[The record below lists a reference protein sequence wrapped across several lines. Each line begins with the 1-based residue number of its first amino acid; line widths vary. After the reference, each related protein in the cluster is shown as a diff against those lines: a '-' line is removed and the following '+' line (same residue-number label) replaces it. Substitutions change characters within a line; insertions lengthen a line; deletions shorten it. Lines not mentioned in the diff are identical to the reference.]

1 MRKSDIAAL
10 AVFVALCF
18 AVAAVG
24 GAVTA
29 TSVGIWY
36 GQLAKP
42 AFNPPD
48 WMFGPVWT
56 VLYLLMAIA
65 AWRVWCR
72 RGRTHGAGLALGAW
86 AVQLALNLC
95 WSFLFFGARMIG
107 AALAEIVVLLAAILV
122 TTGLL
127 EEVTISQ
134 WLLADSFW
142 LVHHFGFPSTR
153 RLMMLQTTIRYR
165 PFAICY

>member
-122 TTGLL
+122 TTGLFWRIDRL
-127 EEVTISQ
+127 GGALLIPYAAWVAFATVLNAALW
-134 WLLADSFW
+134 WLNA
-142 LVHHFGFPSTR
+142 
-153 RLMMLQTTIRYR
+153 
-165 PFAICY
+165 